1 MQFDRFIKKKTQ
13 HWVNFLFSQYC
24 YRWRSTMQP
33 FSMDRYG
40 ARWILLK
47 AFTFQTIKEISLCSS
62 STLTMYRIWFVCFFR
77 LVLNPFYGVLLDNK
91 GARKKKWLWHNLKE
105 HVHAPPFQPITFM
118 ISKQLSIR
126 CLSQVLVRCF
136 FHPSNANIRMQIL
149 QTDLYAYP

>member
-1 MQFDRFIKKKTQ
+1 MK
-13 HWVNFLFSQYC
+13 FLFSQYC

-126 CLSQVLVRCF
+126 CLSQVLVSMLLQSF
-136 FHPSNANIRMQIL
+136 KPQHPHANSPNRSLCISLKNELREFVKKS
-149 QTDLYAYP
+149 